1 MCPADYPANYPDD
14 IDQESGFRLP
24 FPNREELEEEA
35 GALYDRF
42 CDPNGGSYVG
52 LRGPG
57 GIRLHS
63 PELALRTQH
72 INNYLRKDA
81 GIPIANRELSIL
93 VTARE
98 FDSQFEWCAHEDEA
112 LKAGISPEVIDIVR
126 FRKPV
131 DDLPELQAVIILL
144 GREMFGDHKVKSKTF
159 ARALALFG
167 QRHLLDFVSVMANYA
182 NTAAILC
189 CFDMQL
195 PPGKEPGLPSL

>member
-1 MCPADYPANYPDD
+1 MFPPD
-14 IDQESGFRLP
+14 IDPKSGFRLP
-24 FPNREELEEEA
+24 YPNRDELDDDA

-42 CDPNGGSYVG
+42 ADPNGDSYVG

-63 PELALRTQH
+63 PQLALRTQE
-72 INNYLRKDA
+72 INNYLRRDA

-112 LKAGISPEVIDIVR
+112 LKAGITPDVIDIVR
-126 FRKPV
+126 YRKPV
-131 DDLPELQAVIILL
+131 DGLPELQQVIILL
-144 GREMFGDHKVKSKTF
+144 GREMFGDHKVKSETF
-159 ARALALFG
+159 VRATAHFG

-189 CFDMQL
+189 CYDMQL
-195 PPGKEPGLPSL
+195 PPGKEPGLPPL

>member
-1 MCPADYPANYPDD
+1 MYPDD
-14 IDQESGFRLP
+14 IDPESGFRLP
-24 FPNREELEEEA
+24 FPDPNKLDDKAR
-35 GALYDRF
+35 ALYDRF
-42 CDPNGGSYVG
+42 CDPNGDSYVG

-63 PELALRTQH
+63 PELALRTQD
-72 INNYLRKDA
+72 INTYLRRHAD
-81 GIPIANRELSIL
+81 IPVENRELSIL

-126 FRKPV
+126 FRRPV
-131 DDLPELQAVIILL
+131 DGLPELQQVIILL
-144 GREMFGDHKVKSKTF
+144 GREMFGDHKVKSETF
-159 ARALALFG
+159 VRATALFG

-189 CFDMQL
+189 CYDMQL
-195 PPGKEPGLPSL
+195 PPGKEPGLPPL

>member
-1 MCPADYPANYPDD
+1 MCPADYPAD
-14 IDQESGFRLP
+14 IDPASGFRLP
-24 FPNREELEEEA
+24 FPNRDDLGDEA

-42 CDPNGGSYVG
+42 ADPDGGSYVG

-63 PELALRTQH
+63 PQLALRTQQ
-72 INNYLRKDA
+72 INNYLRQDA
-81 GIPIANRELSIL
+81 GIPRANRELSIL

-112 LKAGISPEVIDIVR
+112 LKEGISPEVIDIVR
-126 FRKPV
+126 HRKPV
-131 DDLPELQAVIILL
+131 DGLPELQAVIILL
-144 GREMFGDHKVKSKTF
+144 GREMFGDHKVTPETF
-159 ARALALFG
+159 ARATALFG

-189 CFDMQL
+189 CYDMQL
-195 PPGKEPGLPSL
+195 PPGKEPGLPPL